1 MEHLDPACC
10 GSSESHMENSENEAL
25 KSKGTEDQRQEISA
39 IHKEK
44 WNKLGHFS
52 LRKKWL
58 TEQHNTA

>member
-25 KSKGTEDQRQEISA
+25 KSKGTEDQGQEISA

-44 WNKLGHFS
+44 MK
-52 LRKKWL
+52 
-58 TEQHNTA
+58 